1 MAERLPEPLPP
12 RTTTEPIEPTGDVA
26 RKNIVLA
33 LALVG
38 IALLLVGGAVLVSF
52 IYLLYD

>member
-33 LALVG
+33 LALAG

>member
-1 MAERLPEPLPP
+1 MTEPLPERIPP
-12 RTTTEPIEPTGDVA
+12 RTTTEPIEPTGEVA

-33 LALVG
+33 LALVAVS
-38 IALLLVGGAVLVSF
+38 ILLAGGAVLVSF

>member
-12 RTTTEPIEPTGDVA
+12 RTTTEPIEPTGEVA

>member
-1 MAERLPEPLPP
+1 MAKRLPEPPPP
-12 RTTTEPIEPTGDVA
+12 RTTTEPIEPTGEVA

-38 IALLLVGGAVLVSF
+38 VAILLAGGAVLVSF

>member
-33 LALVG
+33 LALGG

>member
-1 MAERLPEPLPP
+1 
-12 RTTTEPIEPTGDVA
+12 VA
-26 RKNIVLA
+26 RKNVVLA

-38 IALLLVGGAVLVSF
+38 VSILLAGGAVLVSF

>member
-1 MAERLPEPLPP
+1 MADRLPEPLPP

-33 LALVG
+33 LALAG

>member
-38 IALLLVGGAVLVSF
+38 IALLLAGGAVLVSF

>member
-38 IALLLVGGAVLVSF
+38 VALLLAGGAVLVSF

>member
-12 RTTTEPIEPTGDVA
+12 RTTTEPIEPTGEVA
-26 RKNIVLA
+26 RKNMVLA
-33 LALVG
+33 LALAGVS
-38 IALLLVGGAVLVSF
+38 ILLAGGAVLVSF

>member
-1 MAERLPEPLPP
+1 MAERLPEPVPP
-12 RTTTEPIEPTGDVA
+12 RTTTEAVEPTGEVA
-26 RKNIVLA
+26 RKNIVLG

-38 IALLLVGGAVLVSF
+38 ISLLLVGGTVLVSF

>member
-33 LALVG
+33 LALTG

>member
-38 IALLLVGGAVLVSF
+38 VALLLVGGAVLVSF